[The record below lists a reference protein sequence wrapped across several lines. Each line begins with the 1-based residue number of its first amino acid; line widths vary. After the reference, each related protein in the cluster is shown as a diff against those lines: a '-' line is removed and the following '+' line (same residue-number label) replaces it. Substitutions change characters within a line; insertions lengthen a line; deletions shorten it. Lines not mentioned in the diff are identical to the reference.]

1 MKFTMDP
8 KKVIVSGIIM
18 LLLDSV
24 YLTTFSNFYN
34 NLIKSIQ
41 GEKIKFNKVGALFA
55 YLFLI
60 YGINYFILNQPKTTL
75 TDAFILGVIIYGV
88 YETTNYAI
96 IKKWSPYAIVLD
108 TVWGGILYTLVTY
121 FTRKLIRN

>member
-1 MKFTMDP
+1 
-8 KKVIVSGIIM
+8 
-18 LLLDSV
+18 
-24 YLTTFSNFYN
+24 
-34 NLIKSIQ
+34 
-41 GEKIKFNKVGALFA
+41 
-55 YLFLI
+55 
-60 YGINYFILNQPKTTL
+60 
-75 TDAFILGVIIYGV
+75 VIIYGV

>member
-1 MKFTMDP
+1 MDP
-8 KKVIVSGIIM
+8 KKLIVSGIIM

-24 YLTTFSNFYN
+24 YLITFSNFYN
-34 NLIKSIQ
+34 NIIKNIQ
-41 GEKIKFNKVGALFA
+41 GEKIKLNIISALFV

-60 YGINYFILNQPKTTL
+60 YGLNYFILNQSKTTL
-75 TDAFILGVIIYGV
+75 IDAFILGVIIYGV

-96 IKKWSPYAIVLD
+96 IKKWSPYAVVLD

-121 FTRKLIRN
+121 FTRKVI

>member
-1 MKFTMDP
+1 MKLTMDP

-18 LLLDSV
+18 LLLDFV

-34 NLIKSIQ
+34 NLIKNIQ
-41 GEKIKFNKVGALFA
+41 GEKIKFNMVGALFA

>member
-8 KKVIVSGIIM
+8 KKVIVSGVIM

-41 GEKIKFNKVGALFA
+41 GEKIQFNIIGALFA

-60 YGINYFILNQPKTTL
+60 YGINYFILNQSKTTL

>member
-8 KKVIVSGIIM
+8 KKVIVSGVIM

-41 GEKIKFNKVGALFA
+41 GEKIQFNIIGALFA

>member
-1 MKFTMDP
+1 MDP

>member
-1 MKFTMDP
+1 MNLTMDP
-8 KKVIVSGIIM
+8 KKVIVSGVIM

-41 GEKIKFNKVGALFA
+41 GEKIQFNIIGALFA

-121 FTRKLIRN
+121 FTRRLIRN

>member
-18 LLLDSV
+18 LLLDFV

-41 GEKIKFNKVGALFA
+41 GEKIKFNIVGALFA

-60 YGINYFILNQPKTTL
+60 YGINYFILNQSKTTL

-121 FTRKLIRN
+121 FTRKLI